1 VTDQSE
7 QMREGARSVWQRRLA
22 LAALPLAAGVIAV
35 HVAAAAGARPQH
47 VVTALAAGLAAL
59 SGIGKRAAP

>member
-35 HVAAAAGARPQH
+35 HVAAAGARPQH